1 MNRDTQKIAIMVAAV
16 LVAFGIGIAL
26 FLQGES
32 DIALWFVI
40 IGVIAIFVI
49 ASVWYIKSVKARRLE
64 DPAAR
69 VKERELRS
77 VCKNLIRLRD
87 RIHAI
92 EEAHSITI
100 PESVSEVDAIEG
112 ALQEVGG
119 TIDPE
124 TQSIDCDQ
132 ETIKGVTLFAV
143 RNTAQDLDQAEERF
157 VGRLHDAAIKRADDT
172 CAKFETLSDAGYD
185 LDSHRAELAAL
196 APPEIV
202 FDEIVQYLDQL
213 KVLTEDA
220 LRGCVDDAKKL
231 AEYHNGDT
239 SAARVEGALQ
249 EQDYGEAVATLEEDI
264 TTLKTATEED
274 FRAYRS
280 SLISAL
286 DVAIG
291 ATHDE
296 RFREFK
302 ATVLDASSSE
312 KLVRIREVGDAFVKH
327 CQSVVDRMNAE
338 LTGTENH
345 IKEFM
350 PPDYFWKESGFS
362 EKEYRLVGA
371 GAGVDA
377 GADAGADVGEVGAG
391 AVGTVGAVG
400 AVEDVAGSFASA
412 VSEMVPAM
420 SINNNAY
427 KILNSYHRT
436 VERQIRKQLVAH
448 NVVSESDLKVAHTG
462 EFLHLYDYYH
472 PDASYHEDDGTLH
485 LLEGAKTIENP
496 LTIAVSDAEDARVGG
511 AKVTLAHESGIGV
524 TMNYVTG
531 EDGCATVENPG
542 GGRYRLIVDAAQY
555 RRHEDTVVLPADE
568 IAITLERLGLKDYLC
583 REKAQSIKDN
593 LKRYASDVLRELAR
607 SGVVSSG
614 SEMRITKEYRACLLY
629 ILAEEYPNLRFV
641 SPDSSD
647 SPDSSASSA
656 SSDSEYLVYD
666 EEMMVSRLIEIAG
679 AMEGAAHAISDFGIP
694 LPDSEVRNLI
704 EVAGEKGV
712 KIVVG

>member
-1 MNRDTQKIAIMVAAV
+1 MNRDIQKIAIMVVAV

-40 IGVIAIFVI
+40 IGVLTIFVI
-49 ASVWYIKSVKARRLE
+49 ASVWYIRSVKARRLE

-77 VCKNLIRLRD
+77 VCKNFIRLRD
-87 RIHAI
+87 RIHAV

-100 PESVSEVDAIEG
+100 PESISEVDAIEG

-124 TQSIDCDQ
+124 NQSIDCDQ
-132 ETIKGVTLFAV
+132 EMIKGVTLFAV

-185 LDSHRAELAAL
+185 MDSYRVELASL
-196 APPEIV
+196 VPPEMG

-231 AEYHNGDT
+231 AEYHTGDT

-264 TTLKTATEED
+264 ATLKTATEED
-274 FRAYRS
+274 FRTYRS
-280 SLISAL
+280 SLLSAL

-296 RFREFK
+296 RFAEFK
-302 ATVLDASSSE
+302 TTVLDASSSE

-327 CQSVVDRMNAE
+327 CQSVVDRMNTE

-371 GAGVDA
+371 GVDV
-377 GADAGADVGEVGAG
+377 DVGDL
-391 AVGTVGAVG
+391 G

-412 VSEMVPAM
+412 VSELVPAM
-420 SINNNAY
+420 NINNNAY

-448 NVVSESDLKVAHTG
+448 NVVSESDLKVAHPG

-472 PDASYHEDDGTLH
+472 PDASYHEDKGTLH

-496 LTIAVSDAEDARVGG
+496 LAIAVSDADGGLVEG

-531 EDGCATVENPG
+531 EDGCATIENPG
-542 GGRYRLIVDAAQY
+542 DGRYRLIVDAAQY
-555 RRHEDTVVLPADE
+555 RRHEDTVVLPAHE

-614 SEMRITKEYRACLLY
+614 SEMRITREYRACLLY

-641 SPDSSD
+641 SPDSPD
-647 SPDSSASSA
+647 SPDSSAPSA
-656 SSDSEYLVYD
+656 SSDSEYIVYD
-666 EEMMVSRLIEIAG
+666 EGMMVSRLIETAE

-694 LPDSEVRNLI
+694 LPESEVRNLI

-712 KIVVG
+712 KIAVE

>member
-1 MNRDTQKIAIMVAAV
+1 MNRDTQKIAIMVVAV
-16 LVAFGIGIAL
+16 LVAFGIGIVL

-32 DIALWFVI
+32 DIALWLVI
-40 IGVIAIFVI
+40 ISVIAIFVI
-49 ASVWYIKSVKARRLE
+49 ASVWYIRSVKARRLE

-77 VCKNLIRLRD
+77 VCKNFIRLRD
-87 RIHAI
+87 RIHAV

-119 TIDPE
+119 AIDPE
-124 TQSIDCDQ
+124 NRAIDCDQ

-185 LDSHRAELAAL
+185 MDSHRAELASL
-196 APPEIV
+196 APPDV
-202 FDEIVQYLDQL
+202 GFDEIVQYLDQL
-213 KVLTEDA
+213 KVLTEGA

-231 AEYHNGDT
+231 AEYHTGDT

-249 EQDYGEAVATLEEDI
+249 EHDYGEAVATLEEDI
-264 TTLKTATEED
+264 TTLKTATEEE
-274 FRAYRS
+274 FRTYRS

-286 DVAIG
+286 NVAIG
-291 ATHDE
+291 ATQDE
-296 RFREFK
+296 RFAEFK
-302 ATVLDASSSE
+302 TTVLDASSSE

-362 EKEYRLVGA
+362 EKGYRIA
-371 GAGVDA
+371 GA
-377 GADAGADVGEVGAG
+377 
-391 AVGTVGAVG
+391 G
-400 AVEDVAGSFASA
+400 AVEDVAESFASA
-412 VSEMVPAM
+412 VSELVPAM

-472 PDASYHEDDGTLH
+472 PDASYHEHDGTLH

-496 LTIAVSDAEDARVGG
+496 LTIAVSDADADADGGRVEG

-542 GGRYRLIVDAAQY
+542 DGRYRLIVDAAQY
-555 RRHEDTVVLPADE
+555 RRHEGTVVLPADE

-614 SEMRITKEYRACLLY
+614 SEMRITREYRACLLY

-647 SPDSSASSA
+647 SPDSSAPSA
-656 SSDSEYLVYD
+656 LSDSEYIVYD
-666 EEMMVSRLIEIAG
+666 EGMMVSRLIEIAG
-679 AMEGAAHAISDFGIP
+679 TIAGAAHAISDFKIP
-694 LPDSEVRNLI
+694 LPESEVLHLI

-712 KIVVG
+712 KIAVE

>member
-1 MNRDTQKIAIMVAAV
+1 MNRDIQKIAIMVVAV

-40 IGVIAIFVI
+40 IGVLAIFVI
-49 ASVWYIKSVKARRLE
+49 ASVWYIRSVKARRLE

-77 VCKNLIRLRD
+77 VCKNFIRLRD
-87 RIHAI
+87 RIHAV

-100 PESVSEVDAIEG
+100 PESISEVDAIEG

-124 TQSIDCDQ
+124 NQSIDCDQ
-132 ETIKGVTLFAV
+132 EMIKGVTLFAV

-185 LDSHRAELAAL
+185 MDSYRVELASL
-196 APPEIV
+196 VPPEMG

-231 AEYHNGDT
+231 AEYHTGDT

-264 TTLKTATEED
+264 ATLKTATEED
-274 FRAYRS
+274 FRTYRS
-280 SLISAL
+280 SLLSAL

-296 RFREFK
+296 RFAEFK
-302 ATVLDASSSE
+302 TTVLDASSSE

-327 CQSVVDRMNAE
+327 CQSVVDRMNTE

-371 GAGVDA
+371 GVDV
-377 GADAGADVGEVGAG
+377 DVGDL
-391 AVGTVGAVG
+391 G

-412 VSEMVPAM
+412 VSELVPAM
-420 SINNNAY
+420 NINNNAY

-448 NVVSESDLKVAHTG
+448 NVVSESDLKVAHPG

-472 PDASYHEDDGTLH
+472 PDASYHEDKGTLH

-496 LTIAVSDAEDARVGG
+496 LAIAVSDADGGLVEG

-531 EDGCATVENPG
+531 EDGCATIENPG
-542 GGRYRLIVDAAQY
+542 DGRYRLIVDAAQY
-555 RRHEDTVVLPADE
+555 RRHEDTVVLPAHE

-614 SEMRITKEYRACLLY
+614 SEMRITREYRACLLY

-641 SPDSSD
+641 SPDSPD
-647 SPDSSASSA
+647 SPDSSAPSA
-656 SSDSEYLVYD
+656 GLPTPYLTL
-666 EEMMVSRLIEIAG
+666 ESR
-679 AMEGAAHAISDFGIP
+679 FRR
-694 LPDSEVRNLI
+694 VRF
-704 EVAGEKGV
+704 AT
-712 KIVVG
+712 

>member
-1 MNRDTQKIAIMVAAV
+1 MNRDIQKIAIMVVAV

-40 IGVIAIFVI
+40 IGVLAIFVI
-49 ASVWYIKSVKARRLE
+49 ASVWYIRSVKARRLE

-77 VCKNLIRLRD
+77 VCKNFIRLRD
-87 RIHAI
+87 RIHAV

-100 PESVSEVDAIEG
+100 PESISEVDAIEG

-124 TQSIDCDQ
+124 NQSIDCDQ

-185 LDSHRAELAAL
+185 MDSYRVELASL
-196 APPEIV
+196 VPPEMG

-231 AEYHNGDT
+231 AEYHTGDT

-274 FRAYRS
+274 FRTYRS
-280 SLISAL
+280 SLLSAL

-296 RFREFK
+296 RFAEFK
-302 ATVLDASSSE
+302 TTVLDASSSE

-327 CQSVVDRMNAE
+327 CQSVVDRMNTE

-371 GAGVDA
+371 GAD
-377 GADAGADVGEVGAG
+377 
-391 AVGTVGAVG
+391 AVG

-412 VSEMVPAM
+412 VSELVPAM
-420 SINNNAY
+420 NINNNAY

-448 NVVSESDLKVAHTG
+448 NVVSESDLKVAHPG

-472 PDASYHEDDGTLH
+472 PDASYHEDKGTLH

-496 LTIAVSDAEDARVGG
+496 LAIAVSDADGSLVEG
-511 AKVTLAHESGIGV
+511 AKVTLAHESGIGI

-531 EDGCATVENPG
+531 EDGCATIENPG
-542 GGRYRLIVDAAQY
+542 DGRYRLIVDAAQY
-555 RRHEDTVVLPADE
+555 RRHEDTVVLPAHE

-614 SEMRITKEYRACLLY
+614 SEMRITREYRACLLY

-641 SPDSSD
+641 SPDSPD
-647 SPDSSASSA
+647 SPDSSAPSA
-656 SSDSEYLVYD
+656 SSDSEYIVYD
-666 EEMMVSRLIEIAG
+666 EGMMVSRLIEIAG
-679 AMEGAAHAISDFGIP
+679 AMEGATHAISDFGIP
-694 LPDSEVRNLI
+694 LPESEVRNLI

-712 KIVVG
+712 KIAVE

>member
-1 MNRDTQKIAIMVAAV
+1 MVVAV
-16 LVAFGIGIAL
+16 LVAFGIGIVL

-40 IGVIAIFVI
+40 IGVLAIFVI
-49 ASVWYIKSVKARRLE
+49 ASVWYIRSVKARRLE

-77 VCKNLIRLRD
+77 VCKNFIRLRD
-87 RIHAI
+87 RIHAV

-100 PESVSEVDAIEG
+100 PESISEVDAIEG

-124 TQSIDCDQ
+124 NQSIDCDQ

-185 LDSHRAELAAL
+185 MDSYRVELASL
-196 APPEIV
+196 VPPEMG

-231 AEYHNGDT
+231 AEYHTGDT

-249 EQDYGEAVATLEEDI
+249 EQDYGKAVATLEEDI
-264 TTLKTATEED
+264 ATLKTATEED
-274 FRAYRS
+274 FRTYRS
-280 SLISAL
+280 SLLSAL

-296 RFREFK
+296 RFAEFK
-302 ATVLDASSSE
+302 TTVLDASSSE
-312 KLVRIREVGDAFVKH
+312 KLVQIREVGDAFVKH
-327 CQSVVDRMNAE
+327 CQGIVDLMHSE
-338 LTGTENH
+338 LVGTEKH

-350 PPDYFWKESGFS
+350 PPDYFWKESGLS

-371 GAGVDA
+371 GAGVDV
-377 GADAGADVGEVGAG
+377 DVDVGDL
-391 AVGTVGAVG
+391 G

-412 VSEMVPAM
+412 VNELVPAM
-420 SINNNAY
+420 NINNNAY

-448 NVVSESDLKVAHTG
+448 NVVSESDLKVAHPG

-472 PDASYHEDDGTLH
+472 PDASYHEDKGTLH

-496 LTIAVSDAEDARVGG
+496 LAIAVSDADGGLVEG
-511 AKVTLAHESGIGV
+511 AKVTLTHESGIGV

-531 EDGCATVENPG
+531 EDGCATIENPG
-542 GGRYRLIVDAAQY
+542 DGRYRLIVDAAQY
-555 RRHEDTVVLPADE
+555 RRHEDTVVLPAHE

-614 SEMRITKEYRACLLY
+614 YEMRITREYRACLLY

-641 SPDSSD
+641 SPDSPD
-647 SPDSSASSA
+647 SPDSSAPSA
-656 SSDSEYLVYD
+656 PSDSEYLVYD
-666 EEMMVSRLIEIAG
+666 EGMMVSRLIEIAG

-694 LPDSEVRNLI
+694 LPESEVRNLI
-704 EVAGEKGV
+704 KVAGEKGV
-712 KIVVG
+712 KIAVE

>member
-1 MNRDTQKIAIMVAAV
+1 MNRDIQKIAIMVVAV

-40 IGVIAIFVI
+40 IGVLAIFVI
-49 ASVWYIKSVKARRLE
+49 ASVWYIRSVKARRLE

-77 VCKNLIRLRD
+77 VCKNFIRLRD
-87 RIHAI
+87 RIHAV

-100 PESVSEVDAIEG
+100 PESISEVDAIEG

-124 TQSIDCDQ
+124 NQSIDCDQ

-185 LDSHRAELAAL
+185 MDSYRVELASL
-196 APPEIV
+196 VPPEMG

-231 AEYHNGDT
+231 AEYHTGDT

-249 EQDYGEAVATLEEDI
+249 EQDYGKAVATLEEDI
-264 TTLKTATEED
+264 ATLKTATEED
-274 FRAYRS
+274 FRTYRS
-280 SLISAL
+280 SLLSAL

-296 RFREFK
+296 RFAEFK
-302 ATVLDASSSE
+302 TTVLDASSSE
-312 KLVRIREVGDAFVKH
+312 KLVQIREVGDAFVKH
-327 CQSVVDRMNAE
+327 CQGIVDLMHSE
-338 LTGTENH
+338 LVGTEKH

-350 PPDYFWKESGFS
+350 PPDYFWKESGLS

-371 GAGVDA
+371 GVDV
-377 GADAGADVGEVGAG
+377 DVDVGDL
-391 AVGTVGAVG
+391 G

-412 VSEMVPAM
+412 VSELVPAM
-420 SINNNAY
+420 NINNNAY

-448 NVVSESDLKVAHTG
+448 NVVSESDLKVAHPG

-472 PDASYHEDDGTLH
+472 PDASYHEDKGTLH

-496 LTIAVSDAEDARVGG
+496 LAIAVSDADGGLVEG
-511 AKVTLAHESGIGV
+511 AKVTLTHESGIGV

-531 EDGCATVENPG
+531 EDGCATIENPG
-542 GGRYRLIVDAAQY
+542 DGRYRLIVDAAQY
-555 RRHEDTVVLPADE
+555 RRHEDTVVLPAHE

-614 SEMRITKEYRACLLY
+614 YEMRITREYRACLLY

-641 SPDSSD
+641 SPDSPD
-647 SPDSSASSA
+647 SPDSSAPSA
-656 SSDSEYLVYD
+656 PSDSEYLVYD
-666 EEMMVSRLIEIAG
+666 EGMMVSRLIEIAG

-694 LPDSEVRNLI
+694 LPEREVRNLI
-704 EVAGEKGV
+704 KVAGEKGV
-712 KIVVG
+712 KIAVE

>member
-1 MNRDTQKIAIMVAAV
+1 MNRDTQKIAIMVVAV
-16 LVAFGIGIAL
+16 LVAFGIGIVL

-32 DIALWFVI
+32 DIALWLVI
-40 IGVIAIFVI
+40 ISVIAIFVI
-49 ASVWYIKSVKARRLE
+49 ASVWYIRSVKARRLE

-77 VCKNLIRLRD
+77 VCKNFIQLRD
-87 RIHAI
+87 RIHAV

-119 TIDPE
+119 TIDPDNRA
-124 TQSIDCDQ
+124 IDCDQ

-143 RNTAQDLDQAEERF
+143 RNTAQDLDQAEGRF
-157 VGRLHDAAIKRADDT
+157 VDRLHDAAIKRADDT

-185 LDSHRAELAAL
+185 LDSYRAELASL
-196 APPEIV
+196 AQPEMG

-220 LRGCVDDAKKL
+220 LRGCVTDAKKL
-231 AEYHNGDT
+231 AEYHTGDT

-249 EQDYGEAVATLEEDI
+249 EHDYGEAVATLEEDI
-264 TTLKTATEED
+264 TTLKTATEEE
-274 FRAYRS
+274 FRTYRS

-291 ATHDE
+291 ATQDE
-296 RFREFK
+296 RFAEFK
-302 ATVLDASSSE
+302 TTVLDASSSE

-327 CQSVVDRMNAE
+327 CQSVVDQMNTE
-338 LTGTENH
+338 LNGTENH

-350 PPDYFWKESGFS
+350 PPDYFWKESGVS

-377 GADAGADVGEVGAG
+377 DADVGEVGAG
-391 AVGTVGAVG
+391 AGGV
-400 AVEDVAGSFASA
+400 VEAAAGSFASA
-412 VSEMVPAM
+412 MSELVPAM

-448 NVVSESDLKVAHTG
+448 NVVSESDLKVAHPG

-472 PDASYHEDDGTLH
+472 PDASYHEHDGTLH

-496 LTIAVSDAEDARVGG
+496 LTIAVSDADAEGARVEG

-542 GGRYRLIVDAAQY
+542 DGRYRLIVDAAQY

-568 IAITLERLGLKDYLC
+568 IMITLERLGLKDYLC

-593 LKRYASDVLRELAR
+593 LKRYASDVLRELAK

-647 SPDSSASSA
+647 SPDSSAPPTL
-656 SSDSEYLVYD
+656 SDSEYIVYD
-666 EEMMVSRLIEIAG
+666 EGMMVSRLIEIAETIAG
-679 AMEGAAHAISDFGIP
+679 DAHAISDFGIP
-694 LPDSEVRNLI
+694 LPESEVRHLI

-712 KIVVG
+712 KIAVE

>member
-1 MNRDTQKIAIMVAAV
+1 MNRDIQKIAIMVVAV

-40 IGVIAIFVI
+40 IGVLTIFVI
-49 ASVWYIKSVKARRLE
+49 ASVWYIRSVKARRLE

-77 VCKNLIRLRD
+77 VCKNFIRLRD
-87 RIHAI
+87 RIHAV

-100 PESVSEVDAIEG
+100 PESISEVDAIEG

-124 TQSIDCDQ
+124 NQSIDCDQ
-132 ETIKGVTLFAV
+132 EMIKGVTLFAV

-185 LDSHRAELAAL
+185 MDSYRVELASL
-196 APPEIV
+196 VPPEMG

-231 AEYHNGDT
+231 AEYHTGDT

-264 TTLKTATEED
+264 ATLKTATEED
-274 FRAYRS
+274 FRTYRS
-280 SLISAL
+280 SLLSAL

-296 RFREFK
+296 RFAEFK
-302 ATVLDASSSE
+302 TTVLDASSSE

-327 CQSVVDRMNAE
+327 CQSVVDRMNTE

-371 GAGVDA
+371 GVDV
-377 GADAGADVGEVGAG
+377 DVGDL
-391 AVGTVGAVG
+391 G

-412 VSEMVPAM
+412 VSELVPAM
-420 SINNNAY
+420 NINNNAY

-448 NVVSESDLKVAHTG
+448 NVVSESDLKVVHPG

-472 PDASYHEDDGTLH
+472 PDASYHEDKGTLH

-496 LTIAVSDAEDARVGG
+496 LAIAVSDADGGLVEG

-531 EDGCATVENPG
+531 EDGCATIENPG
-542 GGRYRLIVDAAQY
+542 DGRYRLIVDAAQY
-555 RRHEDTVVLPADE
+555 RRHEDTVVLPAHE

-614 SEMRITKEYRACLLY
+614 SEMRITREYRACLLY

-641 SPDSSD
+641 SPDSPD
-647 SPDSSASSA
+647 SPDSSAPSA
-656 SSDSEYLVYD
+656 PSDSEYIVYD
-666 EEMMVSRLIEIAG
+666 EGMMVSRLIEIAG

-694 LPDSEVRNLI
+694 LPESEVRNLI

-712 KIVVG
+712 KIAVE

>member
-1 MNRDTQKIAIMVAAV
+1 MNRDIQKIAIMVVAV

-40 IGVIAIFVI
+40 IGVLAIFVI
-49 ASVWYIKSVKARRLE
+49 ASVWYIRSVKARRLE

-77 VCKNLIRLRD
+77 VCKNFIRLRD
-87 RIHAI
+87 RIHAV

-100 PESVSEVDAIEG
+100 PESISEVDAIEG

-124 TQSIDCDQ
+124 NQSIDCDQ

-185 LDSHRAELAAL
+185 MDSYRVELASL
-196 APPEIV
+196 VPPEMG

-231 AEYHNGDT
+231 AEYHTGDT

-249 EQDYGEAVATLEEDI
+249 EQDYGKAVATLEEDI
-264 TTLKTATEED
+264 ATLKTATEED
-274 FRAYRS
+274 FRTYRS
-280 SLISAL
+280 SLLSAL

-296 RFREFK
+296 RFAEFK
-302 ATVLDASSSE
+302 TTVLDASSSE
-312 KLVRIREVGDAFVKH
+312 KLVQIREVGDAFVKH
-327 CQSVVDRMNAE
+327 CQGIVDLMHSE
-338 LTGTENH
+338 LVGTEKH

-350 PPDYFWKESGFS
+350 PPDYFWKESGLS

-371 GAGVDA
+371 GVDV
-377 GADAGADVGEVGAG
+377 DVDVDVGDL
-391 AVGTVGAVG
+391 G

-412 VSEMVPAM
+412 VSELVPAM
-420 SINNNAY
+420 NINNNAY

-448 NVVSESDLKVAHTG
+448 NVVSESDLKVAHPG

-472 PDASYHEDDGTLH
+472 PDASYHEDKGTLH

-496 LTIAVSDAEDARVGG
+496 LAIAVSDADGGLVEG
-511 AKVTLAHESGIGV
+511 AKVTLTHESGIGV

-531 EDGCATVENPG
+531 EDGCATIENPG
-542 GGRYRLIVDAAQY
+542 DGRYRLIVDAAQY
-555 RRHEDTVVLPADE
+555 RRHEDTVVLPAHE

-614 SEMRITKEYRACLLY
+614 YEMRITREYRACLLY

-641 SPDSSD
+641 SPDSPD
-647 SPDSSASSA
+647 SPDSSAPFA
-656 SSDSEYLVYD
+656 PSDSEYLVYD
-666 EEMMVSRLIEIAG
+666 EGMMVSRLIEIAG

-694 LPDSEVRNLI
+694 LPEREVRNLI
-704 EVAGEKGV
+704 KVAGEKGV
-712 KIVVG
+712 KIAVE

>member
-1 MNRDTQKIAIMVAAV
+1 MNRDTQKIAIMVVAV

-40 IGVIAIFVI
+40 IGVFAIFVI

-87 RIHAI
+87 RIHAV

-100 PESVSEVDAIEG
+100 PESVSEVDAIED

-119 TIDPE
+119 TIDPDNRA
-124 TQSIDCDQ
+124 IDCDQ

-143 RNTAQDLDQAEERF
+143 RNTAQELDQAEARF

-185 LDSHRAELAAL
+185 LNSYRAELASL

-202 FDEIVQYLDQL
+202 FDEIVQHLDQL

-220 LRGCVDDAKKL
+220 LRGCVTDAKKL
-231 AEYHNGDT
+231 AEYHTGDT

-249 EQDYGEAVATLEEDI
+249 GQDYGEAVATLEEDI
-264 TTLKTATEED
+264 TTLKTATEEE
-274 FRAYRS
+274 FRTYRS

-291 ATHDE
+291 ATQDE
-296 RFREFK
+296 RFAESK
-302 ATVLDASSSE
+302 TTVLDASSSE
-312 KLVRIREVGDAFVKH
+312 KLVLIREVGDAFVKH
-327 CQSVVDRMNAE
+327 CQSVVDQMNVE

-362 EKEYRLVGA
+362 EKEYRIA
-371 GAGVDA
+371 GAGS
-377 GADAGADVGEVGAG
+377 
-391 AVGTVGAVG
+391 
-400 AVEDVAGSFASA
+400 VEDVAESFVSA
-412 VSEMVPAM
+412 VSELVPAM
-420 SINNNAY
+420 GINNNAY

-448 NVVSESDLKVAHTG
+448 NVVSEGDLKVAHPG

-472 PDASYHEDDGTLH
+472 PDASYHEHDGTLH

-496 LTIAVSDAEDARVGG
+496 LTIAVSDADAEDARVEG

-542 GGRYRLIVDAAQY
+542 DGRYRLIVDAAQY
-555 RRHEDTVVLPADE
+555 RRHEGTVVLPADE
-568 IAITLERLGLKDYLC
+568 IMITLKRLGLKDYLC

-593 LKRYASDVLRELAR
+593 LKRYASDVLRELAK

-614 SEMRITKEYRACLLY
+614 SEMRITREYRACLLY

-647 SPDSSASSA
+647 SPDSSAPSA
-656 SSDSEYLVYD
+656 LSDSEYIVYD
-666 EEMMVSRLIEIAG
+666 EAVMVSRLIEIAE
-679 AMEGAAHAISDFGIP
+679 ASEGAAHAISDFEIP
-694 LPDSEVRNLI
+694 LPESEVRHLI
-704 EVAGEKGV
+704 EVAGKKGV
-712 KIVVG
+712 KIAVE

>member
-1 MNRDTQKIAIMVAAV
+1 MNRDIQKIAIMVVAV

-40 IGVIAIFVI
+40 IGVLAIFVI
-49 ASVWYIKSVKARRLE
+49 ASVWYIRSVKARRLE

-77 VCKNLIRLRD
+77 VCKNFIRLRD
-87 RIHAI
+87 RIHAV

-100 PESVSEVDAIEG
+100 PESISEVDAIEG

-124 TQSIDCDQ
+124 NQSIDCDQ

-185 LDSHRAELAAL
+185 MDSYRVELASL
-196 APPEIV
+196 VPPEMG

-231 AEYHNGDT
+231 AEYHTGDT

-249 EQDYGEAVATLEEDI
+249 EQDYGKAVATLEEDI
-264 TTLKTATEED
+264 ATLKTATEED
-274 FRAYRS
+274 FRTYRS
-280 SLISAL
+280 SLLSAL

-296 RFREFK
+296 RFAEFK
-302 ATVLDASSSE
+302 TTVLDASSSE
-312 KLVRIREVGDAFVKH
+312 KLVQIREVGDAFVKH
-327 CQSVVDRMNAE
+327 CQGIVDLMHSE
-338 LTGTENH
+338 LVGTEKH

-350 PPDYFWKESGFS
+350 PPDYFWKESGLS

-371 GAGVDA
+371 GVDV
-377 GADAGADVGEVGAG
+377 DVDVGDL
-391 AVGTVGAVG
+391 G

-412 VSEMVPAM
+412 VSELVPAM
-420 SINNNAY
+420 NINNNAY

-448 NVVSESDLKVAHTG
+448 NVVSESDLKVAHPG

-472 PDASYHEDDGTLH
+472 PDASYHEDKGTLH

-496 LTIAVSDAEDARVGG
+496 LAIAVSDADGGLVEG
-511 AKVTLAHESGIGV
+511 AKVTLTHESGIGV

-531 EDGCATVENPG
+531 EDGCATIENPG
-542 GGRYRLIVDAAQY
+542 DGRYRLIVDAAQY
-555 RRHEDTVVLPADE
+555 RRHEDTVVLPAHE

-614 SEMRITKEYRACLLY
+614 YEMRITREYRACLLY

-641 SPDSSD
+641 SPDSPD
-647 SPDSSASSA
+647 SPDSSAPFA
-656 SSDSEYLVYD
+656 PSDSEYLVYD
-666 EEMMVSRLIEIAG
+666 EGMMVSRLIEIAG

-694 LPDSEVRNLI
+694 LPEREVRNLI
-704 EVAGEKGV
+704 KVAGEKGV
-712 KIVVG
+712 KIAVE

>member
-1 MNRDTQKIAIMVAAV
+1 MNRDTQKIAIMVVAV
-16 LVAFGIGIAL
+16 LVAFGIGIVL

-32 DIALWFVI
+32 DIALWLVI
-40 IGVIAIFVI
+40 ISVIAIFVI
-49 ASVWYIKSVKARRLE
+49 ASVWYIRSVKARRLE

-77 VCKNLIRLRD
+77 VCKNFIRLRD
-87 RIHAI
+87 RIHAV

-119 TIDPE
+119 AIDPE
-124 TQSIDCDQ
+124 NRAIDCDQ

-185 LDSHRAELAAL
+185 MDSHRAELASL
-196 APPEIV
+196 APPDV
-202 FDEIVQYLDQL
+202 GFDEIVQYLDQL
-213 KVLTEDA
+213 KVLTEGA

-231 AEYHNGDT
+231 AEYHTGDT

-249 EQDYGEAVATLEEDI
+249 EHDYGEAVATLEEDI
-264 TTLKTATEED
+264 TTLKTATEEE
-274 FRAYRS
+274 FRTYRS

-286 DVAIG
+286 NVAIG
-291 ATHDE
+291 ATQDE
-296 RFREFK
+296 RFAEFK
-302 ATVLDASSSE
+302 TTVLDASSSE

-327 CQSVVDRMNAE
+327 CQSVVDRMNTE

-362 EKEYRLVGA
+362 EKEYRIA
-371 GAGVDA
+371 GA
-377 GADAGADVGEVGAG
+377 
-391 AVGTVGAVG
+391 G
-400 AVEDVAGSFASA
+400 AVEDVAESFASA
-412 VSEMVPAM
+412 VSELVPAM

-448 NVVSESDLKVAHTG
+448 NVVSEGDLKVAHTG

-472 PDASYHEDDGTLH
+472 PDASYHEHDGTLH

-496 LTIAVSDAEDARVGG
+496 LTIAVSDADADADGGRVEG

-542 GGRYRLIVDAAQY
+542 DGRYRLIVDAAQY
-555 RRHEDTVVLPADE
+555 RRHEGTVVLPADE

-614 SEMRITKEYRACLLY
+614 SEMRITREYRACLLY

-647 SPDSSASSA
+647 SPDSSAPSA
-656 SSDSEYLVYD
+656 LSDSEYIVYD
-666 EEMMVSRLIEIAG
+666 EGMMVSRLIEIAG
-679 AMEGAAHAISDFGIP
+679 TIAGAAHAISDFKIP
-694 LPDSEVRNLI
+694 LPESEVLHLI

-712 KIVVG
+712 KIAVE